1 MKRKPSRPVIIQNIS
16 CIYKKNVKY
25 DKNQIN
31 LLFLWKTGVEASK
44 VITNFFKKR
53 FWDTNPFYS
62 LDTHNV
68 IFDL

>member
-1 MKRKPSRPVIIQNIS
+1 MKRKPPRPVIIQNIS
-16 CIYKKNVKY
+16 CIYKKKVKY
-25 DKNQIN
+25 DKNQIISF
-31 LLFLWKTGVEASK
+31 FLWKTCVEASK
-44 VITNFFKKR
+44 VITNSLKTK